1 LVVAEHAA
9 WHTSAPDKS
18 YRKRI
23 GKFINGRQPA
33 RMAAEPRNGMLD
45 VALASMQVMQ
55 DTISQLRLA
64 AYSPDVTIAIPRNAC
79 GFFEFWRADELIA
92 MGEECAAQA
101 FARHAALATTLPGKL
116 QVL

>member
-9 WHTSAPDKS
+9 WRTSAPDKS

-33 RMAAEPRNGMLD
+33 RMAAESRNGMLD

-55 DTISQLRLA
+55 GTISQLRLA
-64 AYSPDVTIAIPRNAC
+64 RPMS
-79 GFFEFWRADELIA
+79 
-92 MGEECAAQA
+92 
-101 FARHAALATTLPGKL
+101 
-116 QVL
+116 